1 MPSSNRAMFGRG
13 NRGTGTITVIEQ
25 TVMRSYR
32 RKAKI
37 VFYVTWFIIAVLA
50 ATVAASRWHPIIA
63 LLAGLACGY
72 ILGAAAGGI
81 VAAWP
86 VLRAIWWWAPE
97 TALTGSLI
105 FGWVE
110 LADHTNLYWRL
121 AAVFVIAGIPAV
133 IKPVRDRI
141 NQATWCLVTRHR
153 IRTCFSEFIITNR
166 TGSLPLILWARPTP
180 VGERVWIWLRPGLSL
195 DDLQNRLDKIAVA
208 CWASTA
214 LAEVA
219 SRSNAAFVR
228 LDIKRRD
235 VLTGTVPSPLLGMI
249 KSGAPASER
258 DSSEIPAALDLPQVP
273 ASEVTTNRPV
283 PLKRPDVPRWPDRP
297 SSPAP
302 AANDGS
308 DVSDWI

>member
-1 MPSSNRAMFGRG
+1 MPNSNRGRFG
-13 NRGTGTITVIEQ
+13 RGTGTVTVIEQ
-25 TVMRSYR
+25 PVMRSYL

-37 VFYVTWFIIAVLA
+37 VFYVVLVITTALTAV
-50 ATVAASRWHPIIA
+50 VAASKWQPILA
-63 LLAGLACGY
+63 LFAGLV
-72 ILGAAAGGI
+72 LGTVIASVTAGI

-86 VLRAIWWWAPE
+86 VIRAIWWWAPE
-97 TALTGSLI
+97 TLLTGSLV

-110 LADHTNLYWRL
+110 LAEHTNLYWRF
-121 AAVFVIAGIPAV
+121 AVVFVITGIPAA

-141 NQATWCLVTRHR
+141 NQVLWCLVTRHR
-153 IRTCFSEFIITNR
+153 IRTCFSEFIIANA

-195 DDLQNRLDKIAVA
+195 DDLLTRLDKIAVA

-214 LAEVA
+214 LAEAA
-219 SRSNAAFVR
+219 SRSNAAYVR

-235 VLTGTVPSPLLGMI
+235 VLTGTVGSPLLGMI
-249 KSGAPASER
+249 KSGAPVSER
-258 DSSEIPAALDLPQVP
+258 DDAEIPTALDLPEVP
-273 ASEVTTNRPV
+273 ASEVVTTRPV
-283 PLKRPDVPRWPDRP
+283 PLKRPDGPRWPDRP

-302 AANDGS
+302 AASDGS